1 MPNVIK
7 LSWIAQISNIL
18 FESNKTILIK
28 ASVVFILLLQQQY
41 WMLQKYVLNNGFRWY
56 DLSNFHMIRNCWN
69 SEANGPND
77 HVRACLRI
85 LIPRKRVTICSS
97 TASAARMGLILITCC
112 DRYDLPMPR
121 LDLWCLKTV
130 LKLTLSPQKNAIED
144 ELLLISANATYNFVF
159 NSP

>member
-1 MPNVIK
+1 MSNVIK
-7 LSWIAQISNIL
+7 LSWIVQISNIL
-18 FESNKTILIK
+18 FEYKKKKHFNYVGRAL
-28 ASVVFILLLQQQY
+28 VVFILLLQHQD
-41 WMLQKYVLNNGFRWY
+41 WTLQEYVLNNGFRWY

-77 HVRACLRI
+77 HLCACLRI

-130 LKLTLSPQKNAIED
+130 LNLTLSPQKNAIED
-144 ELLLISANATYNFVF
+144 E
-159 NSP
+159 